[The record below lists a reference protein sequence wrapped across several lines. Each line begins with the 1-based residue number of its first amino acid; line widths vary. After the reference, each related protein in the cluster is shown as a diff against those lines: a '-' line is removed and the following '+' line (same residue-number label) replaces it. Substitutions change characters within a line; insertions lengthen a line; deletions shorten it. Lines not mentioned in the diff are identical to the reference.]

1 MGTGTVLNAT
11 TLQDAA
17 QISYVLALKWLGPL
31 TAAMTVAEIN
41 TAERISMFIAQC
53 GHESRGFQAVEE
65 SLNYTPRALTS
76 TWPQRFSVQLAQVL
90 GRTPEHVANQQHIA
104 RVAYGGRMGNAPAP
118 SDDGWDYR
126 GRGLIQVTGRGN
138 YESFFEWLGRR
149 ESPEDLAKP
158 ELAALSAAWYWQQN
172 KLNKWADARDVDT
185 ASRVINL
192 GSATTKA
199 WPNGNE
205 DRRSRYRIALGV
217 MTGRK

>member
-1 MGTGTVLNAT
+1 MGSTLNAT

-17 QISYVLALKWLGPL
+17 QISYVLAMKWLGPL
-31 TAAMTVAEIN
+31 TAAMAVAEIN
-41 TAERISMFIAQC
+41 TAERKAMFIAQC
-53 GHESRGFQAVEE
+53 GHESGGFASVEE

-90 GRTPEHVANQQHIA
+90 GRTPDRVANQQQIA

-118 SDDGWDYR
+118 SDDGWDHR
-126 GRGLIQVTGRGN
+126 GRGLIQVTGKDN
-138 YESFFEWLGRR
+138 YEAFWKWLGRR

-158 ELAALSAAWYWQQN
+158 ELAALSAAWFWQTN
-172 KLNKWADARDVDT
+172 KLNKWADLKDVDT

-192 GSATTKA
+192 GSSTTKA
-199 WPNGNE
+199 IPNGLE
-205 DRRSRYRIALGV
+205 DRRSRYRIALAV